1 MRTPAE
7 FACVLVRNLQA
18 FPMVSRL
25 WRWLALPPTRLSR
38 CYDKEMMFR
47 SAALFFLLLV
57 SAVVLPQ
64 SADSSQA
71 QANPNTPKSFHDALL
86 NVTYFYPGRFVADPA
101 VSAASTSTAADATPK
116 CAHSNFFANSNAPT
130 GTSSF
135 VLSTIDGTCPNVLRG
150 ATQLGPFIREQIIRQ
165 LKQYGE
171 PTVTQEATKY
181 TIDGHPAAIVL
192 ASVPM
197 PVTTTNKLPTITY
210 AAKACV
216 LGNIPVKPRKKSDP
230 VDATRHVLCFD
241 FTTPHSDL
249 LTLMFAFSMQFDND
263 APQPMVPGSVIR

>member
-1 MRTPAE
+1 
-7 FACVLVRNLQA
+7 LVKNLQT
-18 FPMVSRL
+18 FPHGIAAPA
-25 WRWLALPPTRLSR
+25 LAGDTARNAVR
-38 CYDKEMMFR
+38 CYDKGMMFR
-47 SAALFFLLLV
+47 SAALLFLLLV
-57 SAVVLPQ
+57 CATALPQ
-64 SADSSQA
+64 ATDSSQA
-71 QANPNTPKSFHDALL
+71 PANSNMPKNFHDALL

-101 VSAASTSTAADATPK
+101 STTASSSSATDHAPK
-116 CAHSNFFANSNAPT
+116 CAHSNFFANSSSPT

-171 PTVTQEATKY
+171 PTVTQESTKY

-197 PVTTTNKLPTITY
+197 PTTPTNKLPTTTY

-216 LGNIPVKPRKKSDP
+216 LGNVPVKPKKKSDP
-230 VDATRHVLCFD
+230 VEPTRHVLCFD

-249 LTLMFAFSMQFDND
+249 LTLMFAFTMQFDSD